1 MAFPGSKPNRV
12 LYGTS
17 KRVIDELGKGQ
28 EVLRKAHGR
37 VRGMSTS
44 EARSIILIP
53 DVDIVI
59 VDVAVIGEGVTA
71 GDIANVLAG
80 DADEFSHAVSDDN
93 RLVTEITATNMA
105 ADTVYHATLAR
116 LNNNRVACGQPI
128 ILVGE
133 EVGGGTVT
141 EIFVEISYV
150 LADEERSYRSYG

>member
-1 MAFPGSKPNRV
+1 MAFPGSRPARV

-17 KRVIDELGKGQ
+17 KRVVDELGKGQ

-37 VRGMSTS
+37 VKGMSAS
-44 EARSIILIP
+44 ELRSIILIP

-59 VDVAVIGEGVTA
+59 VDVTCIGHGLTA
-71 GDIANVLAG
+71 SDIANVIV
-80 DADEFSHAVSDDN
+80 DDEFSHSVDATN
-93 RLVTEITATNMA
+93 RLVTEMTNTNLA
-105 ADTVYHATLAR
+105 AATVYHATLAN
-116 LNNNRVACGQPI
+116 LNNNRVSAGQPI

-133 EVGGGTVT
+133 EVGGGTIT